1 MAAVRSL
8 TSNLTFYDNRITA
21 FYNGVL
27 ANNGDIT
34 PRYPMW
40 IYINNQHILLIRE
53 RAISHHQQND
63 LLSASNNN
71 SHMRMHRVY

>member
-8 TSNLTFYDNRITA
+8 ILLVLTFYDNCITA
-21 FYNGVL
+21 FHNGVL

-40 IYINNQHILLIRE
+40 IYINTILTFFNKHYYFIL
-53 RAISHHQQND
+53 Q
-63 LLSASNNN
+63 
-71 SHMRMHRVY
+71 